1 MNFDVT
7 KIQYGMVIPKCAQF
21 AKVQQTRCFM
31 EMFENHKSYTQSR
44 LKNLNVNLKVNPD
57 IVNMGSR
64 AGFNMKNDSTSSS
77 STSEY
82 SFLFE
87 QRILKL

>member
-7 KIQYGMVIPKCAQF
+7 KIQYGMVIPKCA
-21 AKVQQTRCFM
+21 KDQQTRSFM
-31 EMFENHKSYTQSR
+31 EMFENHKSYAQSR
-44 LKNLNVNLKVNPD
+44 LKSLNVNLAVSPD
-57 IVNMGSR
+57 IVKMGSR

-87 QRILKL
+87 Q